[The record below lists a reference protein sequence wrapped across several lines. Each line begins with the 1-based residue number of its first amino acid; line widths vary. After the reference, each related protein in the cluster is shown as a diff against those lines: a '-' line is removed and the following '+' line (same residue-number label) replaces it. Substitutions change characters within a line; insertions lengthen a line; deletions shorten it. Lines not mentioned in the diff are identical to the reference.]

1 MTEGLPSSFVYERC
15 DVPAGVSLSQGRVRR
30 GHTSQR
36 RAQVAGGVV
45 AAVAT
50 LAPVLMSFRGL
61 RPR

>member
-1 MTEGLPSSFVYERC
+1 MTEGLPGSFAYEQC
-15 DVPAGVSLSQGRVRR
+15 DVPAGMSLAQWQARR
-30 GHTSQR
+30 AQASQR
-36 RAQVAGGVV
+36 RAQVASGLV